1 MKINLV
7 KQALAEGKVQLGTGF
22 GQLRSPEIP
31 RLLAVAGF
39 HWAFIDTEHGGF
51 DLETVQ
57 DICRVS
63 NMAGLCPIV
72 RVADMQY
79 SLIAR
84 ALDCGAQGVIFPRV
98 ESPELLE
105 RAVSWTKFPPVGVRG
120 YGLMAVHTDYEPMTF
135 NQVIEHV
142 NANSMV
148 VLQIET
154 RRALEAREELL
165 SVKGIDAVM
174 MGPADLSISLGVPG
188 EFQHP
193 KMVEAMEAVRDTC
206 DRRGIAPGTQT
217 RTPSLARFW
226 KERGMRFLGCGHE
239 ISMLFER
246 AQELVKLMQSAGT
259 AAG

>member
-31 RLLAVAGF
+31 RLLSVAGF